1 MDLSVVFIVIII
13 IILSIILAAIGAYV
27 VIHSADE
34 KEKVLPQ
41 IDVSGQYA
49 VLVRPAKES
58 LKKVKP
64 SSSEIQE
71 WLSTQP
77 LSDEERSSLL
87 SQWKASLEET
97 IQTIDE
103 GDANGTVTY
112 RVEFGS
118 RSGKFCTFMNEENY
132 ITREQIRNHSE
143 ILPPYVLGCDCKLI
157 PKFPWEN
164 PGKSGWK
171 PVIPENG
178 KYRVP
183 DWRNIA

>member
-1 MDLSVVFIVIII
+1 MDLSVVLIIIVI

-34 KEKVLPQ
+34 KEKTLPQ

-49 VLVRPAKES
+49 VLVKPAKDS

-64 SSSEIQE
+64 STEEIKQ

-77 LSDEERSSLL
+77 ISEEDQEALL
-87 SQWKASLEET
+87 SKWNASIEET

-103 GDANGTVTY
+103 GDKNGTVTY
-112 RVEFGS
+112 RVVIGQ
-118 RSGKFCTFMNEENY
+118 RSAQFCTFMKEENY

-143 ILPPYVLGCDCKLI
+143 ILPPYVLGCDCKLV

-164 PGKSGWK
+164 PGKAGWK

-178 KYRVP
+178 KYQVP